1 MTKSELSKLL
11 NNIEDVKHVAE
22 GEAAMGSRGELPRIV
37 YWETIWTDHNA
48 SGDDYET
55 TVTYQISYCDR
66 KPRSK
71 GLLNLK
77 KALNDAG
84 LHPVFYHEH
93 VVPTDNPQYYHSYC
107 AVDVDESLDGGQG

>member
-1 MTKSELSKLL
+1 MNKEGLSKLL
-11 NNIEDVKHVAE
+11 HSIDGVDDVAE
-22 GEAAMGSRGELPRIV
+22 GEQAFDRKGKYPKIT
-37 YWETIWTDHNA
+37 YWETVWTDHNA

-66 KPRSK
+66 KPRSQ

-77 KALNDAG
+77 KALNSAR

-93 VVPTDNPQYYHSYC
+93 VVPTDNPPYFHSYC
-107 AVDVDESLDGGQG
+107 AVDVDEDLD